1 VERQYLDLLEKI
13 TDKKNFK
20 SDRTGTGTWSLFGPQ
35 LDIDLSKGFPAM
47 TTKKVNMNSV
57 IHELLWFLNGDSNI
71 RYLVLNNVN
80 IWNEWPYKAYLKESG
95 KAVPHSSSDEWK
107 EGIKVFVERIKSDE
121 EFADKYGEL
130 GPVYGYQWRHW
141 ATGDGGEI
149 DQIKKV
155 VDMIETSPDSRR
167 LIVSAWNVG
176 DIDEMAVA
184 GLPPC
189 HMLFQFYVANGELSC
204 KLTQRSADMF
214 LGVPFNIASYALLTM
229 MIAHVTGLKPGRLI
243 MSFGDAHVYSNHE
256 VAVAT
261 QLARTPKQ
269 LPTLKL
275 NPDVKDIFSF
285 TAEDITLEGYDPDS
299 YIPAPIAV

>member
-1 VERQYLDLLEKI
+1 VKQYLDLMKTI
-13 TDKKNFK
+13 VDTGNVK

-35 LDIDLSKGFPAM
+35 LEFDLGQGFPAM
-47 TTKKVNMNSV
+47 TTKKLNMNAV
-57 IHELLWFLNGDSNI
+57 VHELLWFLNGDSNI
-71 RYLVLNNVN
+71 RYLVVNNVN
-80 IWNEWPYKAYLKESG
+80 IWNEWPYKAYLKETG
-95 KAVPHSSSDEWK
+95 KAVPASSSDEWK
-107 EGIKVFVERIKSDE
+107 EGIKKFVERIKTDE
-121 EFADKYGEL
+121 EFATKYGEL

-141 ATGDGGEI
+141 ATNDGGEI
-149 DQIKKV
+149 DQIKNLIG
-155 VDMIETSPDSRR
+155 MIKSSPDSRR

-176 DIDEMAVA
+176 DIDEMAIA

-189 HMLFQFYVANGELSC
+189 HMSFQFYVANGQLSC

-229 MIAHVTGLKPGRLI
+229 MIAHVTDLEPGKLI
-243 MSFGDAHVYSNHE
+243 LSFGDAHVYSNHKD
-256 VAVAT
+256 AVST
-261 QLARTPKQ
+261 QLERTPKQ

>member
-1 VERQYLDLLEKI
+1 MKQYLDLMRTIKEKG
-13 TDKKNFK
+13 NVK

-35 LDIDLSKGFPAM
+35 IEFDLAQGFPAV
-47 TTKKVNMNSV
+47 TTKKLNMNSV

-80 IWNEWPYKAYLKESG
+80 IWNEWPYKAYLKDIGKEVPDSG
-95 KAVPHSSSDEWK
+95 SEDWK
-107 EGIKVFVERIKSDE
+107 EGIKEFVERIKTDE
-121 EFADKYGEL
+121 EFAAKYGEL

-141 ATGDGGEI
+141 ATNDGGEI
-149 DQIKKV
+149 DQIKKLIK
-155 VDMIETSPDSRR
+155 MIKASPDSRR
-167 LIVSAWNVG
+167 LIVSAWNVA

-189 HMLFQFYVANGELSC
+189 HMSFQFYVANGELSC

-229 MIAHVTGLKPGRLI
+229 MIAHVTDLKPGRLI
-243 MSFGDAHVYSNHE
+243 MSFGDAHVYTNHE
-256 VAVAT
+256 DAVKE
-261 QLARTPKQ
+261 QLSRTPKQ
-269 LPTLKL
+269 LPTLTL
-275 NPDVKDIFSF
+275 NPEVKDVFSF
-285 TAEDITLEGYDPDS
+285 TADDLILDHYDPDP